1 MHRAIPE
8 GNKLCNQRKQ
18 QRAHALHLEKLRQ
31 VKAVTDTKQPY
42 AFGLEHV
49 RLNMK
54 REQQLED
61 RYAEIDRENHILLQK
76 MSEIMRT
83 PTLSSQ
89 ADARGPVSL
98 NKDHRRRELV
108 RITRENHHFLKR
120 IQQAQPVYNHVQ
132 WEEGFRQSQS
142 YLRVACERPL
152 VLKGRRRHLPPLD
165 TDALDVRA
173 KADPQT
179 GSQTARGVAGE
190 SGKLGVHFVHKESIR
205 LGETDYLVEM
215 GTDGRALTITAYDGN
230 AAMELLVNEK
240 MHRRLFREANGDY
253 AVLAHRLVLENGR
266 LAIAGLGQSQTAPG
280 RLAEP
285 LTADEMVQS
294 SAVVSVAAADGDVS
308 VDVDV
313 RGITPS
319 TQTVKST
326 TGAG

>member
-8 GNKLCNQRKQ
+8 GNKLCNARQQ
-18 QRAHALHLEKLRQ
+18 QRAHAHHLEKLRH
-31 VKAVTDTKQPY
+31 VKAVTDTSQP
-42 AFGLEHV
+42 AVFGLEHV

-83 PTLSSQ
+83 PTLSVQ
-89 ADARGPVSL
+89 PDTRGPVSL

-108 RITRENHHFLKR
+108 RITRENHHFLRR

-152 VLKGRRRHLPPLD
+152 VLKGRRRLLPPLD
-165 TDALDVRA
+165 TDVLEVRQ
-173 KADPQT
+173 KADGKE

-205 LGETDYLVEM
+205 LGDTDYLVEM
-215 GTDGRALTITAYDGN
+215 GTDGRALTITAYDG
-230 AAMELLVNEK
+230 ATALELLVNEK

-266 LAIAGLGQSQTAPG
+266 LALAGLGQSQSAPPGTTA
-280 RLAEP
+280 

-294 SAVVSVAAADGDVS
+294 LVSVGAGEAGEGDVG
-308 VDVDV
+308 VEV
-313 RGITPS
+313 RGVTPS

-326 TGAG
+326 SGAG